1 MAKSERPEWFKFWR
15 RNRQILDID
24 QLSMES
30 RGRIFTNMMRYF
42 DSGEDEL
49 LSLDTLESAMF
60 NVLKINVDS
69 SFSDFE
75 ETSQKNRENAMKRWD
90 ATASDRIRSN
100 AIDAEDRGEKI
111 RGEKIRGEKIR
122 GERGE
127 DRSPAPAPPTAED
140 VREYCLAEC
149 ISDFPAQRF
158 VDHYAAR
165 NWKVNGEP
173 ISDWKALVRVWVDR
187 DKEKQKLAQVTTF
200 MDLPDERN
208 VEREQRRKE
217 LGLDW

>member
-15 RNRQILDID
+15 RNRQMLDID

-60 NVLKINVDS
+60 NVLKINVDN

-75 ETSQKNRENAMKRWD
+75 ETSQKNRENALKRWN

-100 AIDAEDRGEKI
+100 AIDAEDRGKKI
-111 RGEKIRGEKIR
+111 EDRRENTEDR
-122 GERGE
+122 GEREE
-127 DRSPAPAPPTAED
+127 DRSPAPAPPTVED
-140 VREYCLAEC
+140 VREYCLAEG
-149 ISDFPAQRF
+149 IADFRTQRF
-158 VDHYAAR
+158 VDYYAAR
-165 NWKVNGEP
+165 NWKAKGEP
-173 ISDWKALVRVWVDR
+173 VSDWKALVRVWADR
-187 DKEKQKLAQVTTF
+187 DREEQKPAHVTTF

-208 VEREQRRKE
+208 EEREQRRKE

>member
-15 RNRQILDID
+15 RNRQMLDID

-60 NVLKINVDS
+60 NVLKINVDN

-75 ETSQKNRENAMKRWD
+75 ETSQKNRENALKRWN

-100 AIDAEDRGEKI
+100 AIDAEDRGKKIEDRREKT
-111 RGEKIRGEKIR
+111 EDR
-122 GERGE
+122 GEREE
-127 DRSPAPAPPTAED
+127 DRSPAPAPPTVED
-140 VREYCLAEC
+140 VREYCLAEG
-149 ISDFPAQRF
+149 ISDSSVQRF
-158 VDHYAAR
+158 VDYYAAR
-165 NWKVNGEP
+165 
-173 ISDWKALVRVWVDR
+173 DWKAKGEPVSDWRALFRVWADR
-187 DKEKQKLAQVTTF
+187 EYQKPAHVTTF
-200 MDLPDERN
+200 MDLPNEPN